1 MRDLVIQPKDDPNAP
16 TFTVTQAHVKQFSEA
31 MRAHYA
37 EHEGTEK
44 AATINRN
51 NSYFI
56 KVNAAVEVLDEKG
69 FDYGK
74 RLEPAE
80 KFWFVV
86 FAARMLRRLRGNP
99 RHAPMYVEVF

>member
-1 MRDLVIQPKDDPNAP
+1 MRDVVIQSKNNPNAP
-16 TFTVTQAHVKQFSEA
+16 TFTVTQTHVKIFSQL
-31 MRAHYA
+31 MRDHYA
-37 EHEGTEK
+37 EHEGAEK

-74 RLEPAE
+74 PLEPAE